1 MQYEGRILHALLDSY
16 ENSLLSRGENRVTI
30 HISLPFPPKTMPAYF
45 DESSLE
51 YEKIHAAVRHLESLG
66 YVQTVW
72 KGRKEN
78 HIIQKVVLRE
88 ENVAGAYQYV
98 KRTPKS
104 DQCRQQLETLER
116 LFTECRTPVSQAF
129 LSWLMER
136 LQQGK
141 SVKEYL
147 ELSDLK
153 ESERLVRA
161 ITAIE
166 ENQEECYLREFS
178 VRCFGDSK
186 LLENRLGLIGKI
198 MKRFSGEYENMETD
212 AILAEHG
219 IYHTPNYVY
228 VKGVGSLRI
237 GRGNGALLDL
247 CTLRQGIGLSGEDL
261 DSLQLSDLSQ
271 VKKVITIENLTTFFR
286 WQEKDSMLI
295 YLGGYHNTIRRKLL
309 QNIYAKIP
317 QAEYLHFGDID
328 VGGFEIYRDLCQK
341 TKIPFRPYLM
351 GIQQLQQYES
361 CTRKLTENDRKRI
374 GQMLEKEK
382 REEIVQVLKYM
393 EEKGVKLEQESI
405 VRDK

>member
-30 HISLPFPPKTMPAYF
+30 HISFPFTPKTMPAYF

-72 KGRKEN
+72 KDRKEN

-178 VRCFGDSK
+178 VRCLGDSK
-186 LLENRLGLIGKI
+186 LLENRLGLIRKI

-237 GRGNGALLDL
+237 GRGDGAPLDL
-247 CTLRQGIGLSGEDL
+247 CMLRQGIGLSGEDL
-261 DSLQLSDLSQ
+261 DGLQLSDLSR

-295 YLGGYHNTIRRKLL
+295 YLGGYHNTVRRKLL

-341 TKIPFRPYLM
+341 TKIPFLPYLM